1 MLSEFNLGNLKKSQN
16 LYEKSQKSR
25 HNGEKTPKIPDLT
38 KYFCITK
45 VHVPDPKTHYENVV
59 GVQSWKSKKELESLR
74 EEPKRETWSRHP
86 AIVNAWYSPNKNS
99 VSK

>member
-1 MLSEFNLGNLKKSQN
+1 MIFARRAKKNS
-16 LYEKSQKSR
+16 
-25 HNGEKTPKIPDLT
+25 HDGEKTPKIPDLT
-38 KYFCITK
+38 KYFCMIK
-45 VHVPDPKTHYENVV
+45 VHVPNPKTHYENVV